1 MNPLM
6 VQFLVVNFSM
16 HAESDT
22 SVTLDSGLLF
32 GWAVVLEARVPQWA
46 PCLSAS
52 ATVA

>member
-1 MNPLM
+1 MNPFM

-22 SVTLDSGLLF
+22 SVILGSIF
-32 GWAVVLEARVPQWA
+32 GWAVVLEARVF
-46 PCLSAS
+46 AS